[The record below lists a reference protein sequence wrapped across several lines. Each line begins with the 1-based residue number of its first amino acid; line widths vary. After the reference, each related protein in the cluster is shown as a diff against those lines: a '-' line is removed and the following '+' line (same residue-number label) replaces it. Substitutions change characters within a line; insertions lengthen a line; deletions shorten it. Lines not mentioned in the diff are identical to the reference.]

1 MGRTGW
7 SLTGFTGTVSIAL
20 TAWHTANDTSDLR
33 VQSVAG
39 KDSNDTV
46 DPVVLLPLQVMV
58 HPLDLRFRY
67 HFNGDK
73 PTNRL
78 DKPEYFLTHVV
89 DVLEA
94 HNDFFLDHFQPILD
108 RRSASTETE
117 INLAYSDATTAFIT
131 ALLPMVRQK
140 CLNLLPQVAENAH
153 LLSHF
158 VHELMEFDATLRDTW
173 GYTPTSS
180 PLDTW
185 RGLTWEMLVTHGYFN
200 AWLQGEKSFAL
211 DRYHN
216 IISSA
221 DSGDIDYDSPLP
233 GTTKPTKGAIRVNDL
248 LETVTD
254 RYSPLSSFSQKLRFL
269 IDIQLEIFDQ
279 YHRRLHDSLEA
290 YLTMTSAIGRT
301 MAGPT
306 GMDAST
312 DLSGSKG
319 LDRLCR
325 VFGSSEYL
333 EKKMLDWSDDV
344 FFLELWDELQDRAIR
359 NSGTDR
365 PVARE
370 LSVSHIASK
379 TSSSV
384 VNGGSIGTGNGGR
397 DGGALFDETASAYR
411 RLRTRS
417 EDIITETLEGALRS
431 SLRSYS
437 RISTWSSLPAS
448 DFESAD
454 SSNSLDSTTAVS
466 PELSG
471 PIQVLDTQLGFL
483 AGVLSKSSL
492 RRITRQVGL
501 ALQTYMWDYVIMR
514 NSFSAGGAATFRA
527 DILALSNVIDQ
538 YVGTGVTSH
547 HMAKLHEGLKLLCLP
562 SSRTPD
568 TDRSGEV
575 DDSWGFE
582 EAEPDASEANNHGF
596 DLSEDRSSKAAHQS
610 LWAMEKRLF
619 ESNESAREALR
630 QLGLDVISSSEARGV
645 LERRVELQ
653 K

>member
-1 MGRTGW
+1 M
-7 SLTGFTGTVSIAL
+7 VADKDQDD
-20 TAWHTANDTSDLR
+20 AAN
-33 VQSVAG
+33 
-39 KDSNDTV
+39 
-46 DPVVLLPLQVMV
+46 PVVLLPLHVMV

-78 DKPEYFLTHVV
+78 DKPEYFLSHVV

-94 HNDFFLDHFQPILD
+94 HNDFFLDHFQPVLD
-108 RRSASTETE
+108 QRPASTETE
-117 INLAYSDATTAFIT
+117 TNLAYSDATTAFIT

-216 IISSA
+216 IISSP

-254 RYSPLSSFSQKLRFL
+254 RYRPLSSFSQKLRFL

-301 MAGPT
+301 MAGSS

-312 DLSGSKG
+312 DLSGTKG

-344 FFLELWDELQDRAIR
+344 FFLELWDELQDRAKR

-384 VNGGSIGTGNGGR
+384 VNGNSLGTSDDGR

-411 RLRTRS
+411 RLRMRS
-417 EDIITETLEGALRS
+417 EDIIVETLESAIRG

-448 DFESAD
+448 DLASV
-454 SSNSLDSTTAVS
+454 NSGNGSDSTTAVS

-492 RRITRQVGL
+492 RRITRQVSL
-501 ALQTYMWDYVIMR
+501 AIQTYLWDYVIMR

-527 DILALSNVIDQ
+527 DVTALSNVIDQ
-538 YVGTGVTSH
+538 YVGTGVTSY
-547 HMAKLHEGLKLLCLP
+547 HMAKLHEGLRLLCLP
-562 SSRTPD
+562 SSSMPD
-568 TDRSGEV
+568 TDGTDEAE
-575 DDSWGFE
+575 DSWGFE
-582 EAEPDASEANNHGF
+582 EANLDATGEIDRGLHASQA
-596 DLSEDRSSKAAHQS
+596 RSSQAAYWS
-610 LWAMEKRLF
+610 LWGVEKRIF